1 MTSRKFLKYIL
12 FVLVVASFILGS
24 AGQVQPVSAGPTSP
38 VDETK
43 VPHYFGP
50 YPNYANSPQSVG
62 DATVTISGDGSGA
75 EATATVGVNGAITG
89 ITITKPGSNYTTASF
104 AFGGSGNSASADAV
118 VTLSGAVTAI
128 AVDPLPLM
136 TGYTAPVVSISGVG
150 TLATATA
157 FGEVD
162 ALTLDQSVGDPV
174 LATYHMPTVAF
185 DLPDNPNGTQ
195 PTAHVVCQELNCSNP
210 NPDGTPGL
218 VNITGIVLDTAGSG
232 YSSAPGV
239 AILDG
244 TQFNPI
250 RPGGAGATVKA
261 TLKVT
266 SITVDTF
273 GSGYV
278 QATTTVAI
286 SDSPGGAGTS
296 GTGTATVNSGSVT
309 GFANLVG
316 GSGYVTLGGIQ
327 KFVDGLPG
335 LCDPDQVRAAA
346 GPCLAGSKAIP
357 LAVADPAWTDGTLVD
372 SDNDPLTPPVPRTYP
387 DADTYEIGLVQYLM
401 QFSSQLPPTLVRGYV
416 QLETPG
422 LLAAGV
428 SQSFPLDN
436 VIRMPDGTYSNQ
448 PTGYFGVTEPQYLG
462 PTIVATRNKAVRI
475 VFHNLLPKDMDGN
488 LFLPVD
494 STIMGS
500 GMGPLSDQTPPTD
513 VYTVTDTVRN
523 PMCTDG
529 YMMGMPNT
537 QCFPQNRATLHLH
550 GGITPWISDGTAHQ
564 WITPAGE
571 DTAYPQGVSVSNV
584 PDMNVCGAADDGCQ
598 TFYYTNQQSARLM
611 FYHDHA
617 WGITRLNVYAGEA
630 AGYLITDSAEAAL
643 MAGPL
648 AGLGLGTPLII
659 QDKTFVS
666 SDIAAQDPTWDS
678 ARWGGAGSLWTP
690 HVYMPA
696 QNPGDPSGM
705 SGFGRWMYGPWFWPP
720 ATDVPYQPIPNP
732 YYNMDPNA
740 VPAFSAPL
748 AVPCDLNNPA
758 TWQYQTDP
766 FCEPQ
771 YIPGT
776 PNVSVGMEAFN
787 DTPVV
792 NGTVYPTITLEPK
805 AYRFRILNAAN
816 DRFWN
821 LQWYVGEAATA
832 STALNAAGQIIGP
845 TEVGLK
851 DAELAAAQLDPVVFP
866 TPDLLKSAAGPDW
879 IQIGTEGGFLPA
891 PVVVDGQQVTTWI
904 MDPTRFDVGNVDL
917 HSLLLAPAER
927 ADVIVDFSQFPD
939 GTTLILYN
947 DAPAAFPA
955 RVPSYDYYTG
965 DPDLSPVGAHTTL
978 PGYGPNT
985 RTIMQVKIS
994 GTQAQSFNLTALN
1007 NAFKHHADGSGVFES
1022 SQHPIIV
1029 GQAAYNSAYGTNFA
1043 ASGWCN
1049 APGSNSKKCDGYA
1062 RIQEQGG
1069 FQFGFNTLLGQ
1080 NVKTTI
1086 PLEPKGLHDEMNS
1099 TSFDE
1104 YGRMQ
1109 ATIGL
1114 EAPGATPL
1122 LQNII
1127 LYPFVNPAS
1136 EIINATNL
1144 PKNGAA
1150 GDVAVTPI
1158 SSGTDGTQ
1166 IWKITH
1172 NGVDTHPIHFHLY
1185 DVQILNRVT
1194 WDNIIIP
1201 PDATELGWK
1210 DTIRVSPLE
1219 DTIVAVRPI
1228 IPYTP
1233 FEVPNSWR
1241 YINPMM
1247 PPGSTVGFNSTDAN
1261 GNPTDPI
1268 VNALTNFGWEYVW
1281 HCHILSH
1288 EEMDM
1293 MRPVSV
1299 AVPPRAPTGLVGTP
1313 SGKGNNQIVTL
1324 TWTDASTTETGFIV
1338 KRGLT
1343 ATGPW
1348 TDLATLPPNDNAVTT
1363 TVTYVDAIGSSKVTT
1378 YYYQVFAANTVG
1390 YSATV
1395 GYSTMTVTSATNAVL
1410 VGVLPQVPAAPT
1422 NLTAVV
1428 QAGPKVL
1435 LTWTDNATDE
1445 TGFVIER
1452 STDNG
1457 VTWSLLVQLPFRN
1470 GTGSVSYTDVTVSP
1484 STTYDYRV
1492 WAANAGGYSVNPSP
1506 VPPAFVRVTIP
1517 GPPAAPSPVTATA
1530 ARQGGNAARVTL
1542 TWSNVAN
1549 ETGYRIQR
1557 ATDPLFTANL
1567 VTSTVGVNVTTF
1579 TTGNLPRFTPYYFR
1593 VQSFNGFGASIYV
1606 NASPSPITTP

>member
-1 MTSRKFLKYIL
+1 MTSRKYLNIIL
-12 FVLVVASFILGS
+12 SVVVLISLVFGSTGLVRAQPLPAQAQANTAAPAS
-24 AGQVQPVSAGPTSP
+24 PT
-38 VDETK
+38 DETK

-62 DATVTISGDGSGA
+62 NATVIINGDGLGA

-89 ITITKPGSNYTTASF
+89 ITITKPGSNYTVANF
-104 AFGGSGNSASADAV
+104 LFGGSGSGASATAL
-118 VTLSGAVTAI
+118 VTLTGSVTAI
-128 AVDPLPLM
+128 AVDPALL
-136 TGYTAPVVSISGVG
+136 TGYTAPVVTISGAG
-150 TLATATA
+150 TLAAATA

-162 ALTLDQSVGDPV
+162 TLTLDQLVGDPA
-174 LATYHMPTVAF
+174 LATYHRPTVAF
-185 DLPDNPNGTQ
+185 DLPDDPNGVQ
-195 PTAHVVCQELNCSNP
+195 PTAHVVCLGSLDCSNP
-210 NPDGTPGL
+210 DPIDGT
-218 VNITGIVLDTAGSG
+218 VNITGIVLDSPGSG

-244 TQFNPI
+244 TQFDPVRNQ
-250 RPGGAGATVKA
+250 PGTGATAKA

-266 SITVDTF
+266 SVTVDTF
-273 GSGYV
+273 GSGYA
-278 QATTTVAI
+278 QGTTTVAI
-286 SDSPGGAGTS
+286 ADSPGGLGIP
-296 GTGTATVNSGSVT
+296 GTGTATVNSGAVT
-309 GFANLVG
+309 GYTALVG
-316 GSGYVTLGGIQ
+316 GSGYVTLGGLQ

-346 GPCLAGSKAIP
+346 GLCVAGSKAIP
-357 LAVADPAWTDGTLVD
+357 LAVADPSWSDGTLV
-372 SDNDPLTPPVPRTYP
+372 NGVPRTYL
-387 DADTYEIGLVQYLM
+387 DADTYEIGLVQYRM
-401 QFSSQLPPTLVRGYV
+401 QFSSQMPGTLVRGYV

-422 LLAAGV
+422 LLARGV
-428 SQSFPLDN
+428 SQSFALYNELLDGSRDYVGCPAPLTS
-436 VIRMPDGTYSNQ
+436 GC
-448 PTGYFGVTEPQYLG
+448 PTQVYGVTEPQYLG

-475 VFHNLLPKDMDGN
+475 VFHNLLPKNMDGN
-488 LFLPVD
+488 LFIPVD

-500 GMGPLSDQTPPTD
+500 GMGPLSDQTPPTNNYD
-513 VYTVTDTVRN
+513 VMDEVRN
-523 PMCTDG
+523 PMCTEG
-529 YMMGMPNT
+529 YMDMLPGPEVS
-537 QCFPQNRATLHLH
+537 CFPENRATLHLH

-564 WITPAGE
+564 WITPAGQ
-571 DTAYPQGVSVSNV
+571 DTAYPQGVSVQNV

-617 WGITRLNVYAGEA
+617 WGITRLNVYVGEA
-630 AGYLITDSAEAAL
+630 AGYLITDSTEAAL

-648 AGLGLGTPLII
+648 AGLGLGTPLVI

-666 SDIAAQDPTWDS
+666 SNIAAQDPTWDT
-678 ARWGGAGSLWTP
+678 ARWGGAGSLWMP

-720 ATDVPYQPIPNP
+720 ATNVPYQPILNP
-732 YYNMDPNA
+732 YYLAGCDPN
-740 VPAFSAPL
+740 VILPDGS
-748 AVPCDLNNPA
+748 N
-758 TWQYQTDP
+758 Q
-766 FCEPQ
+766 FCEPE

-776 PNVSVGMEAFN
+776 PNISVGMEAFN
-787 DTPVV
+787 DTPIV
-792 NGTVYPTITLEPK
+792 NGTAYPTITLEPK

-821 LQWYVGEAATA
+821 LQWYVGELATA
-832 STALNAAGQIIGP
+832 STALNAAGQPIGP

-851 DAELAAAQLDPVVFP
+851 DAELLAAQADPVVFP
-866 TPDLLKSAAGPDW
+866 TPDLLKSPAGPDW

-904 MDPTRFDVGNVDL
+904 TDPTRFDVGNVDM

-927 ADVIVDFSQFPD
+927 ADVIVDFSKFAP

-965 DPDLSPVGAHTTL
+965 GPDLSPVGTPPTL

-985 RTIMQVKIS
+985 RTIMQVKIA
-994 GTQAQSFNLTALN
+994 GPVAPAAFNLTALQ
-1007 NAFKHHADGSGVFES
+1007 NAFKHKANGSGVFES
-1022 SQHPIIV
+1022 GQHPIIV
-1029 GQAAYNSAYGTNFA
+1029 GQAAYNSAYGTNFVS
-1043 ASGWCN
+1043 SGWCN
-1049 APGSNSKKCDGYA
+1049 APGSKSTKCDGYA

-1069 FQFGFNTLLGQ
+1069 FQFGFNTLL
-1080 NVKTTI
+1080 NPTKKTTI
-1086 PLEPKGLHDEMNS
+1086 PLEPKGIHDEMNS

-1144 PKNGAA
+1144 PKNGPA
-1150 GDVAVTPI
+1150 GDVSVTPI

-1172 NGVDTHPIHFHLY
+1172 NGVDTHPLHFHLY
-1185 DVQILNRVT
+1185 DVQILNRVG

-1210 DTIRVSPLE
+1210 DTIRVSPLQ

-1247 PPGSTVGFNSTDAN
+1247 PPHSVVGFNNTDAN
-1261 GNPTDPI
+1261 GNPTAPI
-1268 VNALTNFGWEYVW
+1268 TNEWTNFGWEYVW

-1293 MRPVSV
+1293 MRPVV
-1299 AVPPRAPTGLVGTP
+1299 IAVPPKAPEALGGIA

-1324 TWTDASTTETGFIV
+1324 TWTDKSGNETGFIV
-1338 KRGLT
+1338 RRGLT

-1348 TDLATLPPNDNAVTT
+1348 TNLATLPAN
-1363 TVTYVDAIGSSKVTT
+1363 TVSYVDALGSSKVTA
-1378 YYYQVFAANTVG
+1378 YYYQVLAINAVG
-1390 YSATV
+1390 YSGTP
-1395 GYSTMTVTSATNAVL
+1395 GYSTLTVNGPSLPVL
-1410 VGVLPQVPAAPT
+1410 VGVLPQVPASPT
-1422 NLTAVV
+1422 GLAAVP
-1428 QAGPKVL
+1428 QAGPQVL
-1435 LTWTDNATDE
+1435 LTWIDNATDE
-1445 TGFVIER
+1445 TGFVVER
-1452 STDNG
+1452 STDG
-1457 VTWSLLVQLPFRN
+1457 GATWSLLVQLPFRT
-1470 GTGSVSYTDVTVSP
+1470 GTGSVSYTDVTVFA
-1484 STTYDYRV
+1484 TNTYQYRV
-1492 WAANAGGYSVNPSP
+1492 WAANAGGLSVNPTNTAS
-1506 VPPAFVRVTIP
+1506 ATILP
-1517 GPPAAPSPVTATA
+1517 PPAAPSPVTATA
-1530 ARQGGNAARVTL
+1530 ARQGNTAARVTL
-1542 TWSNVAN
+1542 TWTNVAN

-1557 ATDPLFTANL
+1557 ATDAAFTANL
-1567 VTSTVGVNVTTF
+1567 VTSTVGANVTSF
-1579 TTGNLPRFTPYYFR
+1579 TTGNVARFTPYYFR
-1593 VQSFNGFGASIYV
+1593 VQAFNGFGSSVWV
-1606 NASPSPITTP
+1606 NATPFPIITP